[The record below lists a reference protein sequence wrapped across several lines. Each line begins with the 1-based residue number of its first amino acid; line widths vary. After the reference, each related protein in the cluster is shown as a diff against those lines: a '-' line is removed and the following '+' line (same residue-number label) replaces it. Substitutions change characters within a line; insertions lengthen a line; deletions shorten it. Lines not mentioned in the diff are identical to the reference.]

1 MTRAEFLNGRGAG
14 ARRPGFTMIEVVF
27 VLVFFSIV
35 MTMML
40 PSMVSSQQKMRIDA
54 AAQQLTIDLS
64 RARSEAVNRNQAV
77 TVTRTGA
84 TTYGIPGVGDR
95 ELDGKVM
102 FDTGSA
108 TTITFASYGTL
119 TPAAS
124 RTLTLRLGSQTRT
137 VAISS
142 AGFARVR

>member
-1 MTRAEFLNGRGAG
+1 
-14 ARRPGFTMIEVVF
+14 MIEMLF
-27 VLVFFSIV
+27 VLLFFSTV
-35 MTMML
+35 LTMMV

-54 AAQQLTIDLS
+54 AVQQLTIDLA

-77 TVTRTGA
+77 TVTRTGEA
-84 TTYGIPGVGDR
+84 TYAIPGVGAR

-137 VAISS
+137 VAVSS